1 MHRLLF
7 LLAIALGLGLP
18 ARADLVLNV
27 TLDYDLDR
35 NHAAN
40 QSVIND
46 MARELGNR
54 IGQPVRLVMTQN
66 AERVGERIRTGAF
79 DLILAPAHLIGVA
92 MRHDY
97 VPVARSGKSTRILLV
112 GKRSQGLSSLEQ
124 TRGKR
129 LVLPHRDSL
138 VSEVMRGEFI
148 AKGLSLQ
155 KYYDRVTHVTSY
167 GAALYALQAGQADLA
182 AVKQEV
188 FEEWAPRNPDLA
200 IVTTLAE
207 VPLAGVAV
215 KAKLGEAL
223 QQRIRVAF
231 TQIGE
236 GMEAKL
242 RRVRLDRLDPADTAD
257 FTYISQRG
265 HYTPEVLPGAVIV
278 TAEQVKQLM
287 AKGALLYDV
296 RPQSHY
302 RQGHIPGAIN
312 LTYEM
317 NSPKEVDYDDALDRF
332 DVTRLP
338 KDKNAPVIFQCNGAE
353 CWYSYK
359 ASRYAL
365 KQGYKKVY
373 WFRTGLPAWRAAGY
387 PVEQGT

>member
-1 MHRLLF
+1 
-7 LLAIALGLGLP
+7 
-18 ARADLVLNV
+18 
-27 TLDYDLDR
+27 
-35 NHAAN
+35 
-40 QSVIND
+40 

-79 DLILAPAHLIGVA
+79 DLVLAPAHLIGVA

-112 GKRSQGLSSLEQ
+112 GKRGQGLSSLEQ

-167 GAALYALQAGQADLA
+167 GAALYALQVGQADLA

-200 IVTTLAE
+200 IVATLAE

-215 KAKLGEAL
+215 KARLDEVL

-242 RRVRLDRLDPADTAD
+242 RRVRLDGLDPADTAD

-287 AKGALLYDV
+287 AKGVPLYDV

-317 NSPKEVDYDDALDRF
+317 NSPKEVDYDDVLDRF

-365 KQGYKKVY
+365 KAGYKKVY

-387 PVEQGT
+387 AVEQGT

>member
-54 IGQPVRLVMTQN
+54 IGQPVRLVMTEN
-66 AERVGERIRTGAF
+66 AERVGECIRMGVF
-79 DLILAPAHLIGVA
+79 DLVLAPAHLIGMA
-92 MRHDY
+92 MHHDY
-97 VPVARSGKSTRILLV
+97 VPVARSGKSTPILLV

-138 VSEVMRGEFI
+138 VSAVMRGEFI

-188 FEEWAPRNPDLA
+188 FEEWAQRNPDLA

-215 KAKLGEAL
+215 KAKLGETL
-223 QQRIRVAF
+223 KQRIRVAF
-231 TQIGE
+231 TQIGA

-242 RRVRLDRLDPADTAD
+242 RRVQLYGLGPADTAD

-265 HYTPEVLPGAVIV
+265 YYTPEVLPGAVIV
-278 TAEQVKQLM
+278 TAEQVRQLM

-296 RPQSHY
+296 RTQTDY
-302 RQGHIPGAIN
+302 RQGYIPGAIN
-312 LTYEM
+312 LPYDM
-317 NSPKEVDYDDALDRF
+317 NSPKEVDYNDALDRF
-332 DVTRLP
+332 DVTHLP
-338 KDKNAPVIFQCNGAE
+338 KDKNVPVIFQCGGAE
-353 CWYSYK
+353 CWSSYK

-365 KQGYKKVY
+365 KAGHKKVY
-373 WFRTGLPAWRAAGY
+373 WFEGGLPAWRAAGY
-387 PVEQGT
+387 PLEQGT

>member
-1 MHRLLF
+1 MHRLLS
-7 LLAIALGLGLP
+7 LLAIALGLSLP
-18 ARADLVLNV
+18 ARADLVFNV

-40 QSVIND
+40 QSVISD

-66 AERVGERIRTGAF
+66 AERVGERIRMGVF
-79 DLILAPAHLIGVA
+79 DLVLAPAHLIGMA
-92 MRHDY
+92 MHHDY

-138 VSEVMRGEFI
+138 VSAVMRGEFI

-223 QQRIRVAF
+223 KQRIRVAF

-242 RRVRLDRLDPADTAD
+242 RRVQLYGLGPADTAD

-265 HYTPEVLPGAVIV
+265 YYTPEVLPGAVIV

-296 RPQSHY
+296 RPQSCY
-302 RQGHIPGAIN
+302 RRGHIPGAIN

-338 KDKNAPVIFQCNGAE
+338 KDKNAPVIFQCGGAE
-353 CWYSYK
+353 CWYCYK

-365 KQGYKKVY
+365 KAGYKKVY
-373 WFRTGLPAWRAAGY
+373 WFRGGLPAWRAAGY